1 MGFLNRIELQGVVG
15 TVRRQ
20 KVADKEVVNFS
31 MVTEDSHKDASGC
44 AVIDVL
50 WLNVTA
56 WQNCAMPD
64 LSTLGRGSQVHV
76 QGRLRARRYTD
87 DCGAAR
93 TSYEVLAASV
103 HLLDSSAPNDC

>member
-1 MGFLNRIELQGVVG
+1 MEFLNRIELKGVIG

-20 KVADKEVVNFS
+20 TVADKEVVNFS
-31 MVTEDSHKDASGC
+31 LVTEDCHKDASGC
-44 AVIDVL
+44 AVIETC
-50 WLNVTA
+50 WLSVTA
-56 WQNCAMPD
+56 WQNGAMPD
-64 LSTLGRGSQVHV
+64 LSAIGRGSHVHV

>member
-1 MGFLNRIELQGVVG
+1 MEFLNRIELQGVVG

-20 KVADKEVVNFS
+20 QVADKEVVNFS
-31 MVTEDSHKDASGC
+31 MVTEDCHKDASGC

-56 WQNCAMPD
+56 WRNDAMPD
-64 LSTLGRGSQVHV
+64 LSNLGRGAHVHV

-87 DCGAAR
+87 DSGAAR

-103 HLLDSSAPNDC
+103 HLLGASDSNGC